1 MGKSQSAA
9 YSMKD
14 MAEQLV
20 VTVKRVQITLRM
32 RIFARRAP
40 PTYSDESRAGGVV

>member
-20 VTVKRVQITLRM
+20 KRVQITLRM
-32 RIFARRAP
+32 RTFARRAP